1 MQPEVQIDQRRGYR
15 ALIVEDDRAILRLV
29 KAVLEREDFVVEGVA
44 DGAAA
49 IELLREV
56 SYDLLIVDLLLPK
69 VSGDEVLGFV
79 EKSRPEKLRRV
90 ILTTASPRQISND
103 LLNKICRVLAKP
115 FDVDQLVV
123 YAKECASPDGDCE
136 PGKGS
141 DAIPPLPAA

>member
-1 MQPEVQIDQRRGYR
+1 METEQRRGYR
-15 ALIVEDDRAILRLV
+15 ALIVEDDPAILRLV
-29 KAVLEREDFVVEGVA
+29 KTILEREDFTVEGVA

-56 SYDLLIVDLLLPK
+56 AYDLLIVDLLLPK

-79 EKSRPEKLRRV
+79 EQNRPEKLRRV
-90 ILTTASPRQISND
+90 ILTTASPRQISCD

-123 YAKECASPDGDCE
+123 YARECAS
-136 PGKGS
+136 S
-141 DAIPPLPAA
+141 DAA